1 MKTTKTTG
9 KWAGYVSPI
18 VELIPLSMESVICG
32 SNGTTQRVNSVN
44 PYGTVEDD
52 LDD

>member
-9 KWAGYVSPI
+9 KWAGYESPT

-32 SNGTTQRVNSVN
+32 SDGNTQDVTPVD
-44 PYGTVEDD
+44 PYEGGD